1 MPNIITHTL
10 FAREIKEKLDWP
22 IQELIKKNPQL
33 FDIGSNGPDFL
44 FFHCFSPKRVYH
56 KKTLRSLG
64 GQAHVKHISEF
75 YLSAID
81 SIRKEKDPQIREQM
95 LVYTM
100 GHLCHWALD
109 STAHPYV
116 YYRTGNERQRDSW
129 WHHRLESLIDAI
141 MLKVKKECTISDFRV
156 YEVCDTTLDQAR
168 AIARIWVP
176 VGRNVFGKDVQPHEI
191 KESLDDWHFMQKLFY
206 DQRGNKYKSL
216 RTIEKLTHTESFLS
230 GYLIPNEPDDPFD
243 VMNLLH
249 KKWVHPCDETITST
263 ESFFDLYDRALGL
276 AQTAVELF
284 YKAVD
289 DDEAKEELVSMIGQ
303 KDYTTGLEDHGPMR
317 YFSRIQDFLNNM
329 ANV

>member
-191 KESLDDWHFMQKLFY
+191 KESLDDWHFMQ
-206 DQRGNKYKSL
+206 
-216 RTIEKLTHTESFLS
+216 
-230 GYLIPNEPDDPFD
+230 
-243 VMNLLH
+243 
-249 KKWVHPCDETITST
+249 
-263 ESFFDLYDRALGL
+263 
-276 AQTAVELF
+276 
-284 YKAVD
+284 
-289 DDEAKEELVSMIGQ
+289 
-303 KDYTTGLEDHGPMR
+303 
-317 YFSRIQDFLNNM
+317 
-329 ANV
+329 